1 MVKGDYVSAKKCQ
14 LKEHMR
20 APDCVEPKCKTLK
33 FKIKTAISDPLNLI
47 FQNAIDTSSVIQ

>member
-1 MVKGDYVSAKKCQ
+1 
-14 LKEHMR
+14 MR